1 MIIPGL
7 LKRINSQEKRFPEFA
22 DVLQEDQVGAVEEQL
37 RAIEAQLGA
46 IQEHLLSIE
55 EKNELKLLKRMILL
69 ILLIVFVLLMKWL
82 W

>member
-7 LKRINSQEKRFPEFA
+7 LKRINSQENSFPEVA

-69 ILLIVFVLLMKWL
+69 ILLIVFVLLMK
-82 W
+82 